1 MESLTEQQYVDA
13 LRARWPHEEEASI
26 ELLAVSDEA
35 VAAWPRSAELWCLRA
50 GLIQLGSG
58 DSPYTLDEALRCY
71 EQALVVDPSSLEA
84 TEDIAHFYDAIF
96 GDGPKADVYFERARA
111 LRIKLGMS
119 PNNAL
124 ERTRNG

>member
-1 MESLTEQQYVDA
+1 MESLTEQHYVDA
-13 LRARWPHEEEASI
+13 LRARWPHDEETSI
-26 ELLAVSDEA
+26 ELLAMTDEA
-35 VAAWPRSAELWCLRA
+35 VAAWPLSAQLWCWRA
-50 GLIQLGSG
+50 ALIQLGSG

-84 TEDIAHFYDAIF
+84 TEDIAHFYDAVL
-96 GDGPKADVYFERARA
+96 GDEPRADVYFERARA

-124 ERTRNG
+124 EQTREG